1 MFDARFH
8 QQPINHDFD
17 GVVSSLV
24 QRNVVFEIDQFA
36 VNARPGE
43 AVLHQLLHLFL
54 KLALASSH
62 DGCEHH
68 HPIFRRQAH
77 DSRHNLFCRLPR
89 NRPSAVGTMRNSDRS
104 K

>member
-36 VNARPGE
+36 VNAQDKLTGALGRR
-43 AVLHQLLHLFL
+43 LL
-54 KLALASSH
+54 
-62 DGCEHH
+62 
-68 HPIFRRQAH
+68 
-77 DSRHNLFCRLPR
+77 
-89 NRPSAVGTMRNSDRS
+89 TMIA
-104 K
+104 